1 MSTRPSAQA
10 LQRVVLRVLHQPHTP
25 PVRYIHRGW
34 RQCSVEKPEEVVA
47 AAEELFAKP
56 LDLGWQGAEV
66 EPRNGRCVQAGRRR
80 CLLGPRADAD
90 EEGDDNAQGRH
101 VLLLGAGGAGAAEL
115 RSGGAPRSGGAR
127 RSARRRSRRRS
138 RSRLSLEKF
147 SLEGKAFPADK
158 MRQTYVLL
166 SQCAPEESRLG

>member
-101 VLLLGAGGAGAAEL
+101 VLLLGTGGAGAAEL

-138 RSRLSLEKF
+138 RSRLRSR
-147 SLEGKAFPADK
+147 SSHSRGKHFQ
-158 MRQTYVLL
+158 RTRSQTF
-166 SQCAPEESRLG
+166 C